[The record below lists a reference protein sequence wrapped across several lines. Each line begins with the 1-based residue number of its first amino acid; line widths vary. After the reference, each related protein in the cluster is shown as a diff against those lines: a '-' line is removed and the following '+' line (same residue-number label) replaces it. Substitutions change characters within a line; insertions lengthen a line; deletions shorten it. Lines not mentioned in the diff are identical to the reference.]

1 MTTRT
6 RKHWTQED
14 IQKLIA
20 LTEEGASNADIANQ
34 LDCTAH
40 SLKNKKTQ
48 LRKAGILPPSQA
60 EIEFSPEQLEEIRT
74 SLMPNSALA
83 KKFGCDPKVIAKRRM
98 RMNINPTSPG
108 QQCQYTGCYERKVN
122 DPHRLGLCADHLAN
136 ARRILAKPSPITMLG
151 EEWPPNH

>member
-40 SLKNKKTQ
+40 SCL
-48 LRKAGILPPSQA
+48 LY
-60 EIEFSPEQLEEIRT
+60 T
-74 SLMPNSALA
+74 SDA
-83 KKFGCDPKVIAKRRM
+83 
-98 RMNINPTSPG
+98 
-108 QQCQYTGCYERKVN
+108 
-122 DPHRLGLCADHLAN
+122 AD
-136 ARRILAKPSPITMLG
+136 
-151 EEWPPNH
+151 E